1 MGITPI
7 ELIVS
12 FPAECAHAPQGPND
26 PMCGFEVLGDGHE
39 WSVGRPSLS
48 FTLDTARNLLI
59 LNGTT
64 LGNPDVRAGPI
75 PPSADPSESDFAWT
89 VHMIV
94 DHSIVEVIVNDEI
107 AFVLYVAPAKGTEG
121 NVRVYGRDG
130 ARADIWQLN
139 DAHNNTV

>member
-1 MGITPI
+1 
-7 ELIVS
+7 
-12 FPAECAHAPQGPND
+12 
-26 PMCGFEVLGDGHE
+26 MCGFEVLGDGHE

-94 DHSIVEVIVNDEI
+94 DHSIVEVIVKDEI